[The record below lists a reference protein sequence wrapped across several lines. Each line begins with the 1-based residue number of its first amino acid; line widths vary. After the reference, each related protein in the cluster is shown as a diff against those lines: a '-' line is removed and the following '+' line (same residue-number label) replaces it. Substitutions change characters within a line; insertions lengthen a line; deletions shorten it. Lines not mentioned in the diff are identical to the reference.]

1 MIHVFLLYILFA
13 PVLGLEGNCLQQT
26 FIGKSRERHPK
37 NEINCNRDTQVEK
50 RWRGELIYKKL
61 EGDSGIK
68 INWKL
73 LVQKPNCP
81 TELKF
86 FVNDRLLKSISPQQE
101 NHKSDWI
108 ELNEKNNFELK
119 VQAHYYRKP
128 KCFEAT
134 KRIILK
140 NNVTPSPTTTPALR
154 IILKEDK
161 TIFTT
166 LPPVILPVFTEEQPK
181 KS

>member
-1 MIHVFLLYILFA
+1 MSDSQQLVRIENTLEMFLLCFFFA
-13 PVLGLEGNCLQQT
+13 PVWALEGECLQQNFT
-26 FIGKSRERHPK
+26 GKSSKRHPMS
-37 NEINCNRDTQVEK
+37 EIVCTRDTQVEK
-50 RWRGELIYKKL
+50 RWRGELIYEKL

-68 INWKL
+68 IKWKL
-73 LVQKPNCP
+73 LVQKPDCP
-81 TELKF
+81 SELKF
-86 FVNDRLLKSISPQQE
+86 FVNDRELKSVSPQQE

-140 NNVTPSPTTTPALR
+140 NNVTPSPTTTPAL
-154 IILKEDK
+154 
-161 TIFTT
+161 
-166 LPPVILPVFTEEQPK
+166 
-181 KS
+181 